1 MSLSLSFDH
10 SNFFDEINTLAIADV
25 NFSEQAEAVTSES
38 EGEIEVAVPAG
49 EEGGHYSSMAIFQ
62 LLGFPFCD

>member
-49 EEGGHYSSMAIFQ
+49 EEGGHYSSMTIFQ
-62 LLGFPFCD
+62 FLGFPICD